1 MYKTVNGFSN
11 LYWGWGGEDD
21 DLSLRLIQRRM
32 CIVRPNYEFAVYVG
46 RKSIIDFL
54 FLKFCFHCLALPHPH
69 GQRNDA
75 RFDLLTW
82 ATVRLDTDGYAQIDS
97 MTRIVDIRKTST
109 VTHLKLDVDVDQSLY
124 KPPSMKKFQS
134 LLNKTYDHVATT
146 RKTVESIATQTAGTI
161 LKTS

>member
-1 MYKTVNGFSN
+1 
-11 LYWGWGGEDD
+11 
-21 DLSLRLIQRRM
+21 
-32 CIVRPNYEFAVYVG
+32 
-46 RKSIIDFL
+46 
-54 FLKFCFHCLALPHPH
+54 
-69 GQRNDA
+69 
-75 RFDLLTW
+75 
-82 ATVRLDTDGYAQIDS
+82 

-109 VTHLKLDVDVDQSLY
+109 VTHLKLDVDIDQSLY